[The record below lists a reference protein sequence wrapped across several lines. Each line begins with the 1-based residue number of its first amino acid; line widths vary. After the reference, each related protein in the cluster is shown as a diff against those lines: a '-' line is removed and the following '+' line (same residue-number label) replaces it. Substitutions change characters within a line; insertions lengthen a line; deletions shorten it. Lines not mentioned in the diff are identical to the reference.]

1 MSIRTR
7 LTVWYVGLLA
17 IILIAFAL
25 VIYTLQ
31 ERSALGEADAEL
43 QTYARALVSVASR
56 DLLIKYI
63 NGSAPEATARGAP
76 VLAFSSAQL
85 YVQFANLQGVIG
97 TQAPRL
103 QDLQIPLDQDM
114 RDWAARGRATK
125 RTVTLPDETELRV
138 YTEPV
143 VIDGMMTGYLQVA
156 RPISAVSESLRR
168 LATLLVVGIGLAL
181 ALAALVGALL
191 AEAALRPIDSVTQ
204 TALRITQT
212 DDLSRRLILPPS
224 APIDE
229 VGRLADTF
237 NLMLDRIEALFETQQ
252 RFIADVSHELRT
264 PLTTIRGNL
273 DLIRRSGHVDPESMT
288 AMHSEAER
296 MSRLVR
302 DLLLL
307 AQADAGV
314 TLQRTA
320 VEMDSLL
327 LDVYR
332 QARVIAQQANPG
344 VTVRLGAEDQATV
357 LGDPDRLRQLL
368 LNLAENAVKYTPSGG
383 TVTLG
388 LERRDGWVRVDVA
401 DTGIGIPAEDVPHIF
416 ERFYRVD
423 KARSREKGGTGLGL
437 SIAQWIAQA
446 HGGRLE
452 VRSEAGDGT
461 TFTLWLPVAAPSLA
475 RETGIHESGAAR
487 RA

>member
-31 ERSALGEADAEL
+31 ERSALGEVDAEL
-43 QTYARALVSVASR
+43 QTYARAVVSVASR

-63 NGSAPEATARGAP
+63 NGTAPETTARGTA
-76 VLAFSSAQL
+76 ASGFSSTQL
-85 YVQFANLQGVIG
+85 YVQFSNLQGHVG

-103 QDLQIPLDQDM
+103 QDNQIPLDDEM
-114 RDWAARGRATK
+114 KMWANRGRATK
-125 RTVTLPDETELRV
+125 RTVVLPDDTELRI

-143 VIDGMMTGYLQVA
+143 MLDGQVTGYIQVA
-156 RPISAVSESLRR
+156 RAINAVSENLRR
-168 LATLLVVGIGLAL
+168 LASLLVAGIALAL

-204 TALRITQT
+204 TARRITQT
-212 DDLSRRLILPPS
+212 DDLSRRLIVPPS
-224 APIDE
+224 APMDE
-229 VGRLADTF
+229 VGRLAGTF
-237 NLMLDRIEALFETQQ
+237 NLMLDRIQILFETQQ

-273 DLIRRSGHVDPESMT
+273 DLIKRSGQVDLESMV
-288 AMHSEAER
+288 AMQSEADR
-296 MSRLVR
+296 MARLVR

-314 TLQRTA
+314 TLQRTPI
-320 VEMDSLL
+320 ELDGLL

-332 QARVIAQQANPG
+332 QARIIAQQADHS
-344 VTVRLGAEDQATV
+344 VTVRLGAEDQARV

-368 LNLAENAVKYTPSGG
+368 LNLAENGIKYTPHGG

-388 LERRDGWVRVDVA
+388 LTREDGWVRVDVS
-401 DTGIGIPAEDVPHIF
+401 DTGIGIPAEDLPYIF

-452 VRSEAGDGT
+452 VRSEVGSGT
-461 TFTLWLPVAAPSLA
+461 TFSLRLPIATAQPAMGREPVAAL
-475 RETGIHESGAAR
+475 ES
-487 RA
+487 

>member
-1 MSIRTR
+1 MSLRAR
-7 LTVWYVGLLA
+7 LTIWYVGLLA

-31 ERSALGEADAEL
+31 QRSALGEVDAEL
-43 QTYARALVSVASR
+43 QTYTRALISVASR
-56 DLLIKYI
+56 DLLIKYV
-63 NGSAPEATARGAP
+63 NGTAPDMTPRGEVVP
-76 VLAFSSAQL
+76 TFTGSQL
-85 YVQFANLQGVIG
+85 FVQFSDLFGQLG
-97 TQAPRL
+97 TQSPKLR
-103 QDLQIPLDQDM
+103 DEHIPLDDEM
-114 RDWAARGRATK
+114 REWANQGRATK
-125 RTVTLPDETELRV
+125 RTVELPNGTLLRV

-143 VIDGMMTGYLQVA
+143 IVDNLVIGYIQVA
-156 RPISAVSESLRR
+156 RTINAVADSLKR

-181 ALAALVGALL
+181 ALAGLVGVLL

-212 DDLSRRLILPPS
+212 DDLSRRIQLPPS
-224 APIDE
+224 APQDE
-229 VGRLADTF
+229 VGRLASTF
-237 NLMLDRIEALFETQQ
+237 NLMLDRIEILFETQQ

-273 DLIRRSGHVDPESMT
+273 ALIKRSGEVDPDSLA
-288 AMHSEAER
+288 AMEGEADR
-296 MSRLVR
+296 MARLVR

-314 TLQRTA
+314 TLQRST
-320 VEMDSLL
+320 VELDSLL
-327 LDVYR
+327 LEVYR
-332 QARVIAQQANPG
+332 QTRIIAQQTGSG

-357 LGDPDRLRQLL
+357 QGDADRLRQLL
-368 LNLAENAVKYTPSGG
+368 LNLAENAVKYTPPGG
-383 TVTLG
+383 HVTLG
-388 LERRDGWVRVDVA
+388 LVRQDGWVKVTVS

-446 HGGRLE
+446 HGGRLD
-452 VRSEAGDGT
+452 VASLVGQGT
-461 TFTLWLPVAAPSLA
+461 TFALSLPTVAGTPAPTA
-475 RETGIHESGAAR
+475 RELAATHS
-487 RA
+487 

>member
-1 MSIRTR
+1 MSIRLR
-7 LTVWYVGLLA
+7 LTIWYVGLLA

-31 ERSALGEADAEL
+31 ERSAVGEVDAEL

-63 NGSAPEATARGAP
+63 SGAAPDTSGGEIATTFQSTR
-76 VLAFSSAQL
+76 L
-85 YVQFANLQGVIG
+85 YVQFTNLYGIIG
-97 TQAPRL
+97 TQAPKLRNT
-103 QDLQIPLDQDM
+103 QIPLDDEM
-114 RDWAARGRATK
+114 IDWANRGRATK
-125 RTVTLPDETELRV
+125 RSVALADGVLLRI
-138 YTEPV
+138 YTEPIF
-143 VIDGMMTGYLQVA
+143 IDGQVVGFIQAA
-156 RPISAVSESLRR
+156 RAINSVSDGLRR
-168 LATLLVVGIGLAL
+168 LATLLTVGIVLAL
-181 ALAALVGALL
+181 TLAALVGVLL

-212 DDLSRRLILPPS
+212 DDLSRRIIVSPQ
-224 APIDE
+224 APQDE
-229 VGRLADTF
+229 VGRLAGTF
-237 NLMLDRIEALFETQQ
+237 NLMLDRIQTLFETQQ

-273 DLIRRSGHVDPESMT
+273 ALIKRSKQVDAESLA
-288 AMHSEAER
+288 AMDSEAER

-314 TLQRTA
+314 TLRRTP
-320 VEMDSLL
+320 VEVDSLL

-332 QARVIAQQANPG
+332 QTRVIAQQTNNG
-344 VTVRLGAEDQATV
+344 VSVRLGAEDQATV

-383 TVTLG
+383 SVTLE
-388 LERRDGWVRVDVA
+388 LERQPGWVKVSVS
-401 DTGIGIPAEDVPHIF
+401 DTGVGIPAEDLPHIF

-452 VRSEAGDGT
+452 VASEVGEGT
-461 TFTLWLPVAAPSLA
+461 TFTLWLPALDGPMMTSAVKELA
-475 RETGIHESGAAR
+475 GVR
-487 RA
+487 